1 MFIRIDH
8 RTLVESKGRTEK
20 QCKSDYYRK
29 LKERKSLITSQ
40 QEYMNIL
47 CDRKNEIKDMLKNH
61 HSDKEL
67 LENELMEIAE
77 QLQADNKEI
86 IAL

>member
-1 MFIRIDH
+1 MYIRIDH

-20 QCKSDYYRK
+20 QCKSDYYQKMNFRK
-29 LKERKSLITSQ
+29 LLNIPV